1 MTDADGGVFM
11 DDTLSRSLSHSHI
24 GLGVSYT
31 PPWTF
36 RSPQLLHVA
45 GVVAN

>member
-11 DDTLSRSLSHSHI
+11 DDAFSRSWLHSHI

-31 PPWTF
+31 PHGHFARLSSFIW
-36 RSPQLLHVA
+36 L
-45 GVVAN
+45 GW